1 MATKLTLLTK
11 LTSNRLS
18 LWVIQQPT
26 HDQSKSHSPLHKSKI
41 PTKSMSHKSPKIIT
55 FFIIPPPMGKL
66 ITTSKPLILKSKL
79 LCFSLFYLFT
89 TLFLALYTTLSQSKC
104 FFRSSP
110 SDPILN
116 SLFNYPSSY
125 GEHKYAVSTTRST
138 CSSPVFF
145 SGNLQ

>member
-1 MATKLTLLTK
+1 LCLIDFNFQQHIIKIPFTK
-11 LTSNRLS
+11 SE
-18 LWVIQQPT
+18 I
-26 HDQSKSHSPLHKSKI
+26 I
-41 PTKSMSHKSPKIIT
+41 PTKIHGTKIT
-55 FFIIPPPMGKL
+55 TNNHFFIIITTSMGKL

>member
-1 MATKLTLLTK
+1 LTK

-41 PTKSMSHKSPKIIT
+41 PNQIHVTQIPKNNH
-55 FFIIPPPMGKL
+55 FFIILLMGKL